1 MLHKLLAFPLSRLI
15 FPRMSLTL
23 PQRLAAAEPDELL
36 TKLLSSLRRD
46 LRRSRNDMA
55 KNYRQW
61 DKNIDTYRSVIVDD
75 PDDRRAKQ
83 KREPSKQTI
92 PLSYA
97 QVNTFVTYVVLL
109 YTQNPKI
116 FEMTATGTEDFD
128 LRDVSESIVDREVRN
143 NQYMAVLT
151 QFLLDIAR
159 MNLGVMKTSWTD
171 ETMEVED
178 ETAQQFDELG
188 EPIETEAT
196 TSEVTVYE
204 GSKVYN
210 ISPFNWFP
218 DTRLPMIRWREG
230 QFCADETAFHIA
242 EVKDWDDVYGTEH
255 IMPMDRETW
264 KNRGTTRLAEVDPT
278 VKRKESEDDFMVCIT
293 EVQAWIVPAKY
304 ELSKSKNREMWKFCL
319 ANDNRL
325 ISAEHLEDAN
335 MGFSYDA
342 ATMAPD
348 QHSELSDSLSS
359 LIDSLQETVTWLI
372 NSRIAAVRKNIE
384 SQLVVSQQHI
394 ELSDLESRAPFIRLK
409 KSAPAALGVDKFIQQ
424 LRTAD
429 PTTSHFSDTETLMRI
444 MEMVSGVNGNAMGQ
458 FATGRRS
465 ATEARNVQGGAAG
478 RMKLIASTI
487 FATALAPQGKRFLL
501 NARQWMSYETFEKI
515 IGFADA
521 DLTYDEFHADRW
533 YSLVGSED
541 FFVFDATSAS
551 EKNFMAQSLQE
562 FAIALMSNPEVLAT
576 SGLNVLDM
584 LKEIQALRGSK
595 NLDRFKTAIPNVQ
608 SPPIIPG
615 GLPAIP
621 AGPGPN
627 PVQPQIAG

>member
-1 MLHKLLAFPLSRLI
+1 MALSL
-15 FPRMSLTL
+15 SK
-23 PQRLAAAEPDELL
+23 RLAAAEPDELL
-36 TKLLSSLRRD
+36 EKLLSSLRRD

-128 LRDVSESIVDREVRN
+128 LRDVSESVVDREVRN

-159 MNLGVMKTSWTD
+159 MNLGVMKTSWTN
-171 ETMEVED
+171 ETIEVED
-178 ETAQQFDELG
+178 EMAEMSFDAMG
-188 EPIETEAT
+188 EPIEAAT
-196 TSEVTVYE
+196 TSEITVYE

-210 ISPFNWFP
+210 ISPYNWFP

-242 EVKDWDDVYGTEH
+242 EVKDWDYAYGTEH
-255 IMPMDRETW
+255 ILPMDRETW
-264 KNRGTTRLAEVDPT
+264 KNRGTTRLDEVDPT
-278 VKRKESEDDFMVCIT
+278 MKRKESDDDFMVCIT
-293 EVQAWIVPAKY
+293 EMQCWLVPSKY
-304 ELSKSKNREMWKFCL
+304 ELSKSKNREMWKFCI
-319 ANDNRL
+319 ANDNRI

-429 PTTSHFSDTETLMRI
+429 PTTTHFNDTETLMRI

-501 NARQWMSYETFEKI
+501 NARQWMSYETYEKI
-515 IGFADA
+515 LGLADA
-521 DLTYDEFHADRW
+521 ETTYDEFHAERW
-533 YSLVGSED
+533 YELVGSED

-551 EKNFMAQSLQE
+551 EKNYMAQSLQE
-562 FAIALMSNPEVLAT
+562 FSIALMGNPEVLAS

-595 NLDRFKTAIPNVQ
+595 NLDRFKTPQQNVQ
-608 SPPIIPG
+608 SPLAIPG
-615 GLPAIP
+615 GVPAIP
-621 AGPGPN
+621 AIPGAN
-627 PVQPQIAG
+627 PIQPQIAG

>member
-1 MLHKLLAFPLSRLI
+1 MALSL
-15 FPRMSLTL
+15 SK
-23 PQRLAAAEPDELL
+23 RLAAAEPDELL
-36 TKLLSSLRRD
+36 KKLLSSLRRD

-55 KNYRQW
+55 KHYSQW
-61 DKNIDTYRSVIVDD
+61 DKNLDTYRSVIVDD

-128 LRDVSESIVDREVRN
+128 LRDVSEAVVDREVRN

-159 MNLGVMKTSWTD
+159 MNLGVMKTSWTN

-178 ETAQQFDELG
+178 DMPEISFDASG
-188 EPIETEAT
+188 EPVEMPT
-196 TSEVTVYE
+196 TFEITVYE

-242 EVKDWDDVYGTEH
+242 EVKDWDDVYGAEF
-255 IMPMDRETW
+255 IQPMSRENW

-278 VKRKESEDDFMVCIT
+278 VKRKTESDDFMVCIT
-293 EVQAWIVPAKY
+293 EVQCWIVPSKY
-304 ELSKSKNREMWKFCL
+304 ELSNSKNRELWKFCI
-319 ANDNRL
+319 ANDNRI

-429 PTTSHFSDTETLMRI
+429 PTTTHFGDTETLMRI

-487 FATALAPQGKRFLL
+487 FSTALAPQGKRFLL
-501 NARQWMSYETFEKI
+501 NARQWMSYETYEKI
-515 IGFADA
+515 LGLSDA
-521 DLTYDEFHADRW
+521 ELTYDEFHADRW
-533 YSLVGSED
+533 YDLVGSED

-562 FAIALMSNPEVLAT
+562 FAIALMSNPEVLAV

-595 NLDRFKTAIPNVQ
+595 NLDRFKTLTSNVQ
-608 SPPIIPG
+608 SPPLIPN
-615 GLPAIP
+615 GLP
-621 AGPGPN
+621 PGAAVPGAA
-627 PVQPQIAG
+627 PIQPQIAG